1 MKEDIEY
8 SDFKVDDI
16 YSIINF
22 MKENYIQLF
31 LLLLVPI
38 IIYVVDH
45 ISNINAVLFG
55 LPSPIPGVSTQSQP
69 KNMQT
74 QDKLLKKRKGS
85 KK

>member
-55 LPSPIPGVSTQSQP
+55 MPSPIPGVSAHQP
-69 KNMQT
+69 KNIQT
-74 QDKLLKKRKGS
+74 QDKLLKKRKIS